1 MKRILYLIIYMAL
14 LSACNVHEWP
24 EEPERVPFCLKL
36 NYDKDM
42 TAWSHRYDGT
52 DVTEQSVG
60 GTYDNGRADGK
71 IRYIVCAYPVS
82 GNRQTTQEPA
92 REFVSIKNIS
102 QGYDHE
108 MTLDLAPGDYSIM
121 VWSDLMEDGGGDP
134 YYNTD
139 NFAEISLQGGHEAGN
154 DYRDAFRGTGSIS
167 LAADIMEHSPGT
179 LSIAM
184 QRPLAKFE
192 FVTDDV
198 AEFIEMQTLNMAAGN
213 GGARS
218 ASEDESSARV
228 NIEDYQVVFSYVG
241 FMPDTYSMFTD
252 KPVDSSTGVMFRS
265 SLKALSDSEASL
277 GFDYVFVNGT
287 ESSVT
292 LQVGIYNARGERIS
306 LSKPITVPL
315 KRSRHTV
322 LHGMFLT
329 ADAAGGVTINPDFD
343 GDYNLV
349 FP

>member
-1 MKRILYLIIYMAL
+1 MKRILYLIISMAL

-24 EEPERVPFCLKL
+24 EQPERVPFCLKL
-36 NYDKDM
+36 SYDKDM
-42 TAWSHRYDGT
+42 TAWPHRYDGT
-52 DVTEQSVG
+52 DVTGQGVG
-60 GTYDNGRADGK
+60 STYDNGRTGGK
-71 IRYIVCAYPVS
+71 IRYVVRAYPIS
-82 GNRQTTQEPA
+82 GSQRTAQEPA
-92 REFVSIKNIS
+92 REFVSIKDIS

-121 VWSDLMEDGGGDP
+121 VWSDLMEDDGNDP

-139 NFAEISLQGGHEAGN
+139 NFAEISLQGEHKAGN

-167 LAADIMEHSPGT
+167 LTADIMEHSPGT
-179 LSIAM
+179 LSITM

-198 AEFIEMQTLNMAAGN
+198 AEFIAMQTLNMAAGN
-213 GGARS
+213 GGVKS
-218 ASEDESSARV
+218 ASEDGSAAGV
-228 NIEDYQVVFSYVG
+228 NIEDYQVVFFYVG

-265 SLKALSDSEASL
+265 SLKALSGSEASM

-287 ESSVT
+287 ESSVA
-292 LQVGIYNARGERIS
+292 LQVGIYNAEGTRIS
-306 LSKPITVPL
+306 LSEPITVPL
-315 KRSRHTV
+315 KRNFHTV

-329 ADAAGGVTINPDFD
+329 TDADGGVTINPDFD